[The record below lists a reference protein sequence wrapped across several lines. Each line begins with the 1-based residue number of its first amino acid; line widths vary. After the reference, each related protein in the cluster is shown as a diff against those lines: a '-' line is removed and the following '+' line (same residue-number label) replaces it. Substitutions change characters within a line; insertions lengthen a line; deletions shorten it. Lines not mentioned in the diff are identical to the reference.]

1 MTNDSSRDDIQPLSQ
16 PTADAEDLSQSV
28 KSLWRKFNVTANEL
42 SIALGRTKNI
52 VGEYA
57 EHLANQFYRGNLLN
71 VSGASADIEMPDGT
85 RYQVKSRKISG
96 SPTTQLNVIRSWDF
110 DFLVVILFNEI
121 GDVYRAIELPMLA
134 AKEYAKESARQGG
147 CIITTSR
154 AFLCDPR
161 GRDITEA
168 ISTLNAN

>member
-1 MTNDSSRDDIQPLSQ
+1 MTNDSSRDNIQPLAQ
-16 PTADAEDLSQSV
+16 PPDDPGDLSQAV

-57 EHLANQFYRGNLLN
+57 EHLANQYYQGNLLK

-85 RYQVKSRKISG
+85 LYQVKSRKLSG

-110 DFLVVILFNEI
+110 DFLVVILFDEI

-134 AKEYAKESARQGG
+134 AREYAKESVRQGG
-147 CIITTSR
+147 GIITTSR

-161 GRDITEA
+161 GKDITKA
-168 ISTLNAN
+168 LSKLNAT

>member
-1 MTNDSSRDDIQPLSQ
+1 MKNDSSSDDIQPPAQ
-16 PTADAEDLSQSV
+16 PTDDPGDLSQSV

-57 EHLANQFYRGNLLN
+57 EHLANQYYQGKLLK

-96 SPTTQLNVIRSWDF
+96 SPTIQLNVIRSWDF
-110 DFLVVILFNEI
+110 DFLVVILFDEI
-121 GDVYRAIELPMLA
+121 GDIYRSIELRMLVA
-134 AKEYAKESARQGG
+134 REYAKESAHQRGG
-147 CIITTSR
+147 IITTSR
-154 AFLCDPR
+154 SFLSYPR

>member
-1 MTNDSSRDDIQPLSQ
+1 MKNDSSSDDIQPLSQ
-16 PTADAEDLSQSV
+16 PRDDAGDLSQSV

-57 EHLANQFYRGNLLN
+57 EHLANLYYQGTLLK

-110 DFLVVILFNEI
+110 DFLVVILFDEI
-121 GDVYRAIELPMLA
+121 GDVYRAIELPMLVA
-134 AKEYAKESARQGG
+134 REYAKESARQGG
-147 CIITTSR
+147 GIITTSR
-154 AFLCDPR
+154 VFLCDTR
-161 GRDITEA
+161 GKDITKA
-168 ISTLNAN
+168 LSKLNAN

>member
-1 MTNDSSRDDIQPLSQ
+1 MTNDSFRDEVQPQAQ
-16 PTADAEDLSQSV
+16 PTDEPRDLSQSV

-57 EHLANQFYRGNLLN
+57 EHLANQYYRGNLLN

-110 DFLVVILFNEI
+110 DFLVVILFDEI

-134 AKEYAKESARQGG
+134 AREYSKESARQGG
-147 CIITTSR
+147 GIITTSR
-154 AFLCDPR
+154 AFLNDPR
-161 GRDITEA
+161 GKDITVA
-168 ISTLNAN
+168 ISNLNGT